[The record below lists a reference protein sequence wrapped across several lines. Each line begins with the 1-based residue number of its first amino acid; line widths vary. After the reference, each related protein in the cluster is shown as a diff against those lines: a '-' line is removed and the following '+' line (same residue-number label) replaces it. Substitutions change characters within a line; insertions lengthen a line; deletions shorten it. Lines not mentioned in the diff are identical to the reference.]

1 MTRRIRSAAVCFL
14 ALGLAL
20 SAGRGAAANTNID
33 FAAHVAFGAP
43 ALHAISSSRGYTV
56 AGFNNTLVVFNSTK
70 PESPAVAG
78 LIELGTPINDVSY
91 YGRYAFVATTAS
103 GLVVVDLATPS
114 APTRVGALALT
125 GSALSVAVT
134 GSTAYVGTTT
144 GLYVVDVSTPAT
156 PTLKGSVTGFAAIK
170 VAVVGSYVYVA
181 CGSAGIKVVDATTP
195 TAPTVAATV
204 ATAGA
209 AAGVA
214 VSGSALYAAI
224 GASGLAIYGI
234 STPTAPTLSAT
245 LSVGGAANGVAANGT
260 TVFVAGDAAS
270 VVDASTSSSPRL
282 IGQVVLDAPGQGVAI
297 AGSKLE
303 IIGATGM
310 SIIDVSTPTAPLKSA
325 LYPAVRLGND
335 IVIDGDIAAIS
346 GGALNSVIIMDVSV
360 PKHPALRGALSF
372 GSCSHGRL
380 RLKDGYA
387 YVGSGGTVYVVDATA
402 TPPATVKTLPTGSG
416 SVRGLAIAGKYLFVA
431 NYSPNVVLA
440 YDVSV
445 ASSPTLVGVLSTP
458 FIVEHLLAYKGFLY
472 LAGGTTL
479 QIVDARVPAS
489 MSLRGQ
495 FTANDTIA
503 DVAVSGTVAYVPT
516 NGGLTLLDVTDAGAP
531 QWLSFDAAAGT
542 SYGVALSGTRAYVAS
557 FAGALVED
565 VHDPYA
571 PASIGLFNSGG
582 AWQATGIAQ
591 TSGWAFVVTS
601 ADGVYLF
608 HSAGEC
614 YDPFER
620 NNDQAEAWPLA
631 APAIVQPMI
640 CDANDVDWFKV
651 TAPSGGT
658 IQAAMTPPTGANYD
672 LFLYDAAGNP
682 VAGSI
687 GGGDA
692 TEGVAYTFRQGGDW
706 FLKVVGASGSFNAAL
721 PYTLYSTFAACVAP
735 TQPVYVYGSVRDVNN
750 NVTLNVQDPNQP
762 TSVGGYNIYRATA
775 PQGPWTL
782 LAANVVDMDKSLA
795 NVQYTDVGSNN
806 GTTYFYRVTA
816 VNAACGAEG
825 P

>member
-297 AGSKLE
+297 AGSKRP
-303 IIGATGM
+303 ACRSST
-310 SIIDVSTPTAPLKSA
+310 SRRRRRRSRAPSTPRSA
-325 LYPAVRLGND
+325 
-335 IVIDGDIAAIS
+335 S
-346 GGALNSVIIMDVSV
+346 
-360 PKHPALRGALSF
+360 
-372 GSCSHGRL
+372 
-380 RLKDGYA
+380 
-387 YVGSGGTVYVVDATA
+387 
-402 TPPATVKTLPTGSG
+402 
-416 SVRGLAIAGKYLFVA
+416 
-431 NYSPNVVLA
+431 
-440 YDVSV
+440 
-445 ASSPTLVGVLSTP
+445 
-458 FIVEHLLAYKGFLY
+458 
-472 LAGGTTL
+472 GTT
-479 QIVDARVPAS
+479 S
-489 MSLRGQ
+489 
-495 FTANDTIA
+495 
-503 DVAVSGTVAYVPT
+503 
-516 NGGLTLLDVTDAGAP
+516 
-531 QWLSFDAAAGT
+531 
-542 SYGVALSGTRAYVAS
+542 
-557 FAGALVED
+557 
-565 VHDPYA
+565 
-571 PASIGLFNSGG
+571 
-582 AWQATGIAQ
+582 
-591 TSGWAFVVTS
+591 
-601 ADGVYLF
+601 
-608 HSAGEC
+608 
-614 YDPFER
+614 
-620 NNDQAEAWPLA
+620 
-631 APAIVQPMI
+631 
-640 CDANDVDWFKV
+640 
-651 TAPSGGT
+651 
-658 IQAAMTPPTGANYD
+658 
-672 LFLYDAAGNP
+672 
-682 VAGSI
+682 
-687 GGGDA
+687 
-692 TEGVAYTFRQGGDW
+692 
-706 FLKVVGASGSFNAAL
+706 
-721 PYTLYSTFAACVAP
+721 
-735 TQPVYVYGSVRDVNN
+735 
-750 NVTLNVQDPNQP
+750 
-762 TSVGGYNIYRATA
+762 
-775 PQGPWTL
+775 
-782 LAANVVDMDKSLA
+782 
-795 NVQYTDVGSNN
+795 
-806 GTTYFYRVTA
+806 
-816 VNAACGAEG
+816 
-825 P
+825 